1 MLPPIPQKLWK
12 IDDSTVGDH
21 FFLDSRDQCFYIWE
35 YAARKG
41 YEFSPSNNLIW
52 NLKIKPGAIERSPLR
67 YRHKLEAI
75 SHAGEALRA
84 FVSREFVEARA
95 TFVPIPGSKMLSD
108 PEYDDRLV
116 KVLNNAFY
124 GWTADVRNMLNLT
137 RSTPADHENAVRLGF
152 EELLGITEIRERVQ
166 AAPRQIVV
174 ILDDVLNS
182 GKHFKVAQRLVQER
196 YPHVEIRG
204 VFLARC
210 IRDPG

>member
-1 MLPPIPQKLWK
+1 LLPPIPQKLWK
-12 IDDSTVGDH
+12 IDDSTVEDH
-21 FFLDSRDQCFYIWE
+21 FFLDGGDQCFYIWE

-52 NLKIKPGAIERSPLR
+52 NLKIKPSAIERSPLR

-75 SHAGEALRA
+75 SHAGDALRT
-84 FVSREFVEARA
+84 FVSREFVEAHA
-95 TFVPIPGSKMLSD
+95 TFVPLPCSKMAGD
-108 PEYDDRLV
+108 PEHDERLV
-116 KVLNNAFY
+116 KVLNIAFR
-124 GWTADVRNMLNLT
+124 GWQADVRNMLTLT
-137 RSTPADHENAVRLGF
+137 RSTLADHESPTRLGF
-152 EELLGITEIRERVQ
+152 DELLGITVIPDSVV

-182 GKHFKVAQRLVQER
+182 GKHFKVAQRLIRER
-196 YPHVEIRG
+196 YPRVEIRG